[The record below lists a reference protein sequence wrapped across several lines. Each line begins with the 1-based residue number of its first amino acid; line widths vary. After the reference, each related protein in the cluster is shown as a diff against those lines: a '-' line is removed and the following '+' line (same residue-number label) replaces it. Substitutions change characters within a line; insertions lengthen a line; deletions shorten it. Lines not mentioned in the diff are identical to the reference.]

1 MRSFVQG
8 KAGRL
13 HVEVAGSGSCSVLL
27 VHGSGG
33 DTSHW
38 AETLP
43 HLAKNHWTAA
53 FDLRGMGESD
63 APTDG
68 SYALRDMVEDVVQV
82 ADAVGFGRF
91 VLVGHSFGAS
101 VVAAACRHIPERLAG
116 AFFLDGAGDVR
127 GLPQDALQAWRASL
141 EPERYAESVHNWFVQ
156 LLAPAIPQTRSRV
169 LDTLSRTPRTAY
181 VGAMAQLF
189 SFDPAAAI
197 RGYGGPKALLAVRS
211 LDGPLSLRQAVP
223 ELPCTFVDDVSH
235 WAQLD
240 RPDLVHAALDG
251 FLATIPGD

>member
-13 HVEVAGSGSCSVLL
+13 CVQVAGSGPTSVLL

-33 DTSHW
+33 DQSHW

-43 HLAKNHWTAA
+43 ALARAHWTAA

-63 APTDG
+63 VPLDG
-68 SYALRDMVEDVVQV
+68 SYALEDMVDDVVQV

-101 VVAAACRHIPERLAG
+101 VVAAACGRIPQRLLG
-116 AFFLDGAGDVR
+116 AVFLDGAGDVR
-127 GLPQDALQAWRASL
+127 GLPQDALQAWRASM
-141 EPERYAESVHNWFVQ
+141 EPDQYVENVHGWFVQ
-156 LLAPAIPQTRSRV
+156 LLAPATAATRARV
-169 LDTLSRTPRTAY
+169 LETLARTPRAAY
-181 VGAMAQLF
+181 VGAMLQLF
-189 SFDPAAAI
+189 AFDPAAAI
-197 RGYGGPKALLAVRS
+197 RSFAGPKLLLAVRS

-235 WAQLD
+235 WLQLD
-240 RPDLVHAALDG
+240 RPDLVNAALER
-251 FLATIPGD
+251 FLADLPQS